1 VIDLQLRYV
10 RGAVFGQKLN
20 VRANLVEW
28 ENRLKINY
36 LITDPRNRRALDPR
50 QHRAGGGGN
59 ASREMQLASPKCSP
73 TPSREILSEPAPL
86 WEQACSRGC
95 AASRLA
101 AGGASHAFASKLAPT
116 GVNLLLWHSGPGH
129 AFDLQQLSD
138 QLAKPD
144 VIHGSFIQEK
154 HLRAL
159 PQPLV
164 SKGTFVLA
172 KNHGLLWLL
181 KTPLQQ
187 DYRITAQ
194 GIARRDANG
203 WQCCRTR
210 APGPSRT
217 ACSSPCCRATAAA
230 CNGISN
236 CPERRRPALEADL
249 TPRSLLLKQV
259 FTQINIDGGEL
270 VQTIELLETQ
280 GDSTVLRMQDSTAA
294 QPLSDA
300 EQHDFAE

>member
-1 VIDLQLRYV
+1 MIFCHRRSPV
-10 RGAVFGQKLN
+10 GAGLPAMVVNDDAGHL
-20 VRANLVEW
+20 
-28 ENRLKINY
+28 
-36 LITDPRNRRALDPR
+36 TPRRALR
-50 QHRAGGGGN
+50 FF
-59 ASREMQLASPKCSP
+59 
-73 TPSREILSEPAPL
+73 
-86 WEQACSRGC
+86 
-95 AASRLA
+95 ASRLA
-101 AGGASHAFASKLAPT
+101 PTVLCVLLGVPVLA
-116 GVNLLLWHSGPGH
+116 H

-159 PQPLV
+159 PQPLT

-187 DYRITAQ
+187 DYRITAK

-203 WQCCRTR
+203 WQML
-210 APGPSRT
+210 PGKSAGAEQNRLFL
-217 ACSSPCCRATAAA
+217 AVLQGDSSGLQRDFELSLIGDAQHWK
-230 CNGISN
+230 
-236 CPERRRPALEADL
+236 L
-249 TPRSLLLKQV
+249 TLLPRSMLLKQV
-259 FTQINIDGGEL
+259 FNQINIAGGEL
-270 VQTIELLETQ
+270 VNSIELLETQ
-280 GDSTVLRMQDSTAA
+280 GDTTLLRMQDSTAT